1 MQATGI
7 ATINERLALVRRL
20 RDRLAD
26 DANAIDALQAAFLRP
41 GIRRRALKACFH
53 TSSVIIER

>member
-26 DANAIDALQAAFLRP
+26 DANAIDALQAPSSGRVF
-41 GIRRRALKACFH
+41 GDAL
-53 TSSVIIER
+53 